1 MTINELLWLDSTGH
15 TSLTSRVQ
23 LSLFCPSG
31 AFQRRRIMPA
41 CYCCLALI
49 VFIWSF
55 FLDFCASSMDEQFEW
70 LNCFLVD
77 CFVWFLLPFLT
88 SLSYISQVDT
98 GSFILKLIGWSMTFL
113 CLTSFW
119 LHLLCAASRGFCPLP
134 SKIDLQH
141 IVCGAVRK
149 DTSCTSTCIL
159 VHLAEPRALSRAAP
173 AAVLWPKCD
182 ARHARLNLGLKWLQ
196 I

>member
-70 LNCFLVD
+70 LNCFLVV

-98 GSFILKLIGWSMTFL
+98 GSFILKTDRMVYDVPVSDFL
-113 CLTSFW
+113 LAPPA
-119 LHLLCAASRGFCPLP
+119 LCSLRGFCPLP

-182 ARHARLNLGLKWLQ
+182 ADMPG
-196 I
+196 

>member
-70 LNCFLVD
+70 LNCFLVV

-98 GSFILKLIGWSMTFL
+98 GSFILKTDRMVYDVPVSDFLLAPPALCSFTWLLSASFKNRLAAYCLWSSAERHFMHFHMHLGAPGRT
-113 CLTSFW
+113 TS
-119 LHLLCAASRGFCPLP
+119 
-134 SKIDLQH
+134 
-141 IVCGAVRK
+141 IVWSSSG
-149 DTSCTSTCIL
+149 SC
-159 VHLAEPRALSRAAP
+159 VVA
-173 AAVLWPKCD
+173 KM
-182 ARHARLNLGLKWLQ
+182 
-196 I
+196 